1 MFGNIIIIIVIAIVS
16 IAILRSIRI
25 VPAKKAYVVERLGK
39 YCKTMEAGF
48 HILIPFID
56 KVKYKHSLKEKALDV
71 PIQPCFTQDNVKI
84 LVDGVVYMKV
94 IDAKKASYGIT
105 KRIKTPHL
113 TDYEYATIQL
123 AQTTMRSVIGK
134 LELDRTFEERDS
146 INTEIVRNV
155 DEATDPW
162 GISVSRYEIQN
173 IKIPDSILK
182 TMEKQM
188 QAERVR
194 RAVILES
201 EGAMEAKINR
211 SIGDMEKAINESEG
225 EKQKVINEAE
235 GKASEIRSLS
245 RATAISIAQIASAI
259 GQENGEDAVS
269 LQLTEN
275 YFDELKNLAKK
286 DTELILPIDLTNVS
300 DIETKIKDFLI

>member
-1 MFGNIIIIIVIAIVS
+1 MLGNIILIILLSILA

-48 HILIPFID
+48 HILVPFID
-56 KVKYKHSLKEKALDV
+56 KVAYKHSLKEKALDV
-71 PIQPCFTQDNVKI
+71 PIQPCFTQDNVKVM
-84 LVDGVVYMKV
+84 VDGVVYMRV
-94 IDAKKASYGIT
+94 VDPKKASYGIT

-146 INTEIVRNV
+146 INAEIVKYV
-155 DEATDPW
+155 DDATNPW
-162 GISVSRYEIQN
+162 GIMVSRYEIQN
-173 IKIPDSILK
+173 IKVPDSILT

-188 QAERVR
+188 QAERIK

-201 EGAMEAKINR
+201 EGSMEARINR

-225 EKQKVINEAE
+225 EKQKMINEAE
-235 GKASEIRSLS
+235 GKASEIKAIS
-245 RATAISIAQIASAI
+245 RATAISIAKLASAI

-269 LQLTEN
+269 LQLTES
-275 YFDELKNLAKK
+275 YFDELKNLAKA
-286 DTELILPIDLTNVS
+286 DTEVIFPVDMTNIRE
-300 DIETKIKDFLI
+300 IENKIKEFIK

>member
-1 MFGNIIIIIVIAIVS
+1 MLSNFIIIFLLVILA

-48 HILIPFID
+48 HILVPFID
-56 KVKYKHSLKEKALDV
+56 KVAYRHSLKEKALDV
-71 PIQPCFTQDNVKI
+71 PIQPCFTQDNVKVM
-84 LVDGVVYMKV
+84 VDGVVYVRV
-94 IDAKKASYGIT
+94 IDPKKASYGIT
-105 KRIKTPHL
+105 KRVKTPHL

-146 INTEIVRNV
+146 INAEIVRDV
-155 DEATDPW
+155 DEATNPW
-162 GISVSRYEIQN
+162 GITVSRYEIQN
-173 IKIPDSILK
+173 IKVPDSILT

-188 QAERVR
+188 QAERIR

-201 EGAMEAKINR
+201 EGAMEARINR

-225 EKQKVINEAE
+225 EKQKMINEAE
-235 GKASEIRSLS
+235 GKASEIRALS
-245 RATAISIAQIASAI
+245 RATAISIAKIASAI
-259 GQENGEDAVS
+259 GQENGVDAVS
-269 LQLTEN
+269 LQLTES
-275 YFDELKNLAKK
+275 YFDELSNLARK
-286 DTELILPIDLTNVS
+286 DTEIILPVDMTNIRE
-300 DIETKIKDFLI
+300 IENRIKDFIK

>member
-1 MFGNIIIIIVIAIVS
+1 MLSNIVFTAAIVILV

-48 HILIPFID
+48 HILVPFID

-94 IDAKKASYGIT
+94 FDAKKASYGIT

-155 DEATDPW
+155 DDATDPW

-188 QAERVR
+188 LAERVR

-211 SIGDMEKAINESEG
+211 SVGDMEKAINESEG
-225 EKQKVINEAE
+225 EKQKDINEAE
-235 GKASEIRSLS
+235 GKASSIRSLS
-245 RATAISIAQIASAI
+245 RATSISIAKIASAI

-275 YFDELKNLAKK
+275 YFDELKKMAKT
-286 DTELILPIDLTNVS
+286 DTEIILPVDMTNPS
-300 DIETKIKDFLI
+300 EIENKIKDFLR

>member
-1 MFGNIIIIIVIAIVS
+1 MFGNIISIVFLLILAIVI
-16 IAILRSIRI
+16 LSIRI
-25 VPAKKAYVVERLGK
+25 VPAKKAFVVERLGK

-48 HILIPFID
+48 HILVPFID
-56 KVKYKHSLKEKALDV
+56 RVKYKHSLKEKALDV

-94 IDAKKASYGIT
+94 FDAKKASYGIT

-188 QAERVR
+188 LAERVR

-225 EKQKVINEAE
+225 EKQKDINEAE
-235 GKASEIRSLS
+235 GKSSEIRSIS
-245 RATAISIAQIASAI
+245 KATAISIAKIASAI

-269 LQLTEN
+269 LQMTEN
-275 YFDELKNLAKK
+275 YFKELNNLAKK
-286 DTELILPIDLTNVS
+286 DTEIILPVDMTNLS
-300 DIETKIKDFLI
+300 EIENKIKEFLK

>member
-1 MFGNIIIIIVIAIVS
+1 MIGNIIIITLLAILA

-48 HILIPFID
+48 HILVPFID
-56 KVKYKHSLKEKALDV
+56 KVAYKHSLKEKALDV
-71 PIQPCFTQDNVKI
+71 PIQPCFTQDNVKVM
-84 LVDGVVYMKV
+84 VDGVVYMKV
-94 IDAKKASYGIT
+94 IDPKRASYGIT
-105 KRIKTPHL
+105 KRAKTPHL

-146 INTEIVRNV
+146 INAEIVKDV
-155 DEATDPW
+155 DEATNPW

-173 IKIPDSILK
+173 IKVPDTILT

-201 EGAMEAKINR
+201 EGSMEARINR

-225 EKQKVINEAE
+225 EKQKTINEAE
-235 GKASEIRSLS
+235 GKAAEIRSLS
-245 RATAISIAQIASAI
+245 RATAISIAKIATAI

-269 LQLTEN
+269 LQLTES
-275 YFDELKNLAKK
+275 YFDELKYLAKNNT
-286 DTELILPIDLTNVS
+286 DLILPVDLTNLT
-300 DIETKIKDFLI
+300 DIENKIKDFLK

>member
-1 MFGNIIIIIVIAIVS
+1 MFGNILFIILIAILA

-48 HILIPFID
+48 HVLVPFID

-94 IDAKKASYGIT
+94 VDAKKASYGIT
-105 KRIKTPHL
+105 KRVKTPHL

-146 INTEIVRNV
+146 INTEIVQNV

-201 EGAMEAKINR
+201 EGAMEAQINR
-211 SIGDMEKAINESEG
+211 SVGDMEKAINESEG
-225 EKQKVINEAE
+225 EKQKVVNEAE

-245 RATAISIAQIASAI
+245 RATAISIAKVASAI

-269 LQLTEN
+269 LQLTES
-275 YFDELKNLAKK
+275 YFEELKKMAKS
-286 DTELILPIDLTNVS
+286 DTEIILPIDMTDVTV
-300 DIETKIKDFLI
+300 IENKIKGFLK

>member
-1 MFGNIIIIIVIAIVS
+1 MFGNITSIILVS
-16 IAILRSIRI
+16 ILVIAILRSIRI
-25 VPAKKAYVVERLGK
+25 VPAKKAFVVERLGK
-39 YCKTMEAGF
+39 YSKTMEAGF
-48 HILIPFID
+48 HILVPFID

-94 IDAKKASYGIT
+94 FDAKKASYGIT
-105 KRIKTPHL
+105 KRMKTPHL

-146 INTEIVRNV
+146 INTEIVRNI

-188 QAERVR
+188 LAERVR

-211 SIGDMEKAINESEG
+211 SVGDMEKAINESEG
-225 EKQKVINEAE
+225 EKQKDVNEAE
-235 GKASEIRSLS
+235 GKSSEIRSIS
-245 RATAISIAQIASAI
+245 RATAISIAKIASAI

-275 YFDELKNLAKK
+275 YFKELKNLAKE
-286 DTELILPIDLTNVS
+286 DTEIILPVDMTNLS
-300 DIETKIKDFLI
+300 EIESKIKDFLK

>member
-1 MFGNIIIIIVIAIVS
+1 MLGNILLLILLSILTIAIF
-16 IAILRSIRI
+16 RSIRI

-56 KVKYKHSLKEKALDV
+56 KVAYKHSLKEKALDV
-71 PIQPCFTQDNVKI
+71 PIQPCFTQDNVKVM
-84 LVDGVVYMKV
+84 VDGVVYMRV
-94 IDAKKASYGIT
+94 VDPKKASYGIT

-146 INTEIVRNV
+146 INAEIVKYV
-155 DEATDPW
+155 DEATNPW
-162 GISVSRYEIQN
+162 GITVSRYEIQN
-173 IKIPDSILK
+173 IKVPETILT

-188 QAERVR
+188 QAERVK

-201 EGAMEAKINR
+201 EGSMEARINR

-225 EKQKVINEAE
+225 EKQKMVNEAE
-235 GKASEIRSLS
+235 GKVSEIKAIS
-245 RATAISIAQIASAI
+245 RATAISITKLASAI
-259 GQENGEDAVS
+259 SEEDGEAAVS
-269 LQLTEN
+269 LQLTES
-275 YFDELKNLAKK
+275 YFNELKNLAKN
-286 DTELILPIDLTNVS
+286 DTEIIFPVDMTDLKQ
-300 DIETKIKDFLI
+300 IENKIKEFIK

>member
-1 MFGNIIIIIVIAIVS
+1 MLLKIIIIILLVILV
-16 IAILRSIRI
+16 IAILRSIRV

-48 HILIPFID
+48 HILVPFID
-56 KVKYKHSLKEKALDV
+56 KVAYRHSLKEKALDV

-84 LVDGVVYMKV
+84 MVDGVVYMKV
-94 IDAKKASYGIT
+94 TDPRKASYGIT
-105 KRIKTPHL
+105 KSIKTPHL

-134 LELDRTFEERDS
+134 LELDRTFEERNS
-146 INTEIVRNV
+146 INAEIVRYV
-155 DEATDPW
+155 DEATNPW

-173 IKIPDSILK
+173 IKIPDSILT

-188 QAERVR
+188 QAERIR

-201 EGAMEAKINR
+201 EGAMEARINR

-225 EKQKVINEAE
+225 EKQKMINEAE
-235 GKASEIRSLS
+235 GKSSEIRALS
-245 RATAISIAQIASAI
+245 RATAISITKIASAI
-259 GQENGEDAVS
+259 EQENGEDAVS

-275 YFDELKNLAKK
+275 YLDELKNLAKK
-286 DTELILPIDLTNVS
+286 DTDLILPVDLT
-300 DIETKIKDFLI
+300 DISGIEQKIRQFLK

>member
-1 MFGNIIIIIVIAIVS
+1 MFGNIISITLISILA
-16 IAILRSIRI
+16 IAILRSIRV
-25 VPAKKAYVVERLGK
+25 VPAKKAFVVERLGK

-48 HILIPFID
+48 HILVPFID

-94 IDAKKASYGIT
+94 FDPKKASYGIT

-155 DEATDPW
+155 DDATDPW

-173 IKIPDSILK
+173 IQIPDSILK

-188 QAERVR
+188 LAERVR

-225 EKQKVINEAE
+225 EKQKDMNEAE
-235 GKASEIRSLS
+235 GKASEIRSIS
-245 RATAISIAQIASAI
+245 RATAISIAKIASAI
-259 GQENGEDAVS
+259 GQDNGEDAVS

-286 DTELILPIDLTNVS
+286 DTEVILPIDMTNPAE
-300 DIETKIKDFLI
+300 IENKIKDFLK

>member
-1 MFGNIIIIIVIAIVS
+1 MSGNILFTVVLVIFVIAIF
-16 IAILRSIRI
+16 RSIRI

-84 LVDGVVYMKV
+84 LVDGVIYLKV

-105 KRIKTPHL
+105 KRVKTPHL

-123 AQTTMRSVIGK
+123 AQTTMRSVMGK
-134 LELDRTFEERDS
+134 LELDKTFEERDS

-155 DEATDPW
+155 DDATDPW

-201 EGAMEAKINR
+201 EGAMEARINR
-211 SIGDMEKAINESEG
+211 SVGDMEKAINESEG
-225 EKQKVINEAE
+225 EKQKEINEAE
-235 GKASEIRSLS
+235 GKASEIRSIS
-245 RATAISIAQIASAI
+245 RATAISIAKIASAI

-269 LQLTEN
+269 LQMTEN
-275 YFDELKNLAKK
+275 YFEELKNLAKT
-286 DTELILPIDLTNVS
+286 DTEIVLPIDMTNLKE
-300 DIETKIKDFLI
+300 IENKIKEFIK

>member
-1 MFGNIIIIIVIAIVS
+1 MFGQIIMIALLAILG

-48 HILIPFID
+48 HILVPFID
-56 KVKYKHSLKEKALDV
+56 KVAYKHSLKEKALDV
-71 PIQPCFTQDNVKI
+71 PIQPCFTQDNVKVM
-84 LVDGVVYMKV
+84 VDGVVYMKV
-94 IDAKKASYGIT
+94 VDPKKASYGIT

-146 INTEIVRNV
+146 INAEIVRDV
-155 DEATDPW
+155 DEATNPW

-201 EGAMEAKINR
+201 EGAMEARINR

-225 EKQKVINEAE
+225 VKQKVINEAE

-245 RATAISIAQIASAI
+245 RATAISIAKIASAI
-259 GQENGEDAVS
+259 GQESGEDAVS
-269 LQLTEN
+269 LQLTES

-286 DTELILPIDLTNVS
+286 DTELILPVDLTNITE
-300 DIETKIKDFLI
+300 IEDKIKGFLK

>member
-1 MFGNIIIIIVIAIVS
+1 MLDSIVFIILLVILA

-48 HILIPFID
+48 HILVPFID
-56 KVKYKHSLKEKALDV
+56 KVAYKHSLKEKALDV
-71 PIQPCFTQDNVKI
+71 PIQPCFTQDNVKVM
-84 LVDGVVYMKV
+84 VDGVVYMRV
-94 IDAKKASYGIT
+94 VDPKKASYGIT
-105 KRIKTPHL
+105 KRVKTPHL
-113 TDYEYATIQL
+113 TDYDYATIQL

-146 INTEIVRNV
+146 INAEIVRDV
-155 DEATDPW
+155 DEATNPW
-162 GISVSRYEIQN
+162 GITVSRYEIQN
-173 IKIPDSILK
+173 IKVPDSILT

-188 QAERVR
+188 QAERIR

-225 EKQKVINEAE
+225 EKQKMINEAE
-235 GKASEIRSLS
+235 GKASEIRALS
-245 RATAISIAQIASAI
+245 RATAISIAKVASAI

-275 YFDELKNLAKK
+275 YFDELSNLAKK
-286 DTELILPIDLTNVS
+286 DTEVILPVDMTNIKA
-300 DIETKIKDFLI
+300 IEQQIKDFIK

>member
-1 MFGNIIIIIVIAIVS
+1 MFGNIITTTVAAIVI

-25 VPAKKAYVVERLGK
+25 VPAKKAFVVERLGK

-94 IDAKKASYGIT
+94 FDAKKASYGIT
-105 KRIKTPHL
+105 KRLKTPQL

-134 LELDRTFEERDS
+134 LELDKTFEERDS

-162 GISVSRYEIQN
+162 GISVNRYEIQN

-201 EGAMEAKINR
+201 EGAMEARINR
-211 SIGDMEKAINESEG
+211 SVGDMEKAINESEG
-225 EKQKVINEAE
+225 EKQKNINEAE

-245 RATAISIAQIASAI
+245 RATAISIAKIASAI

-269 LQLTEN
+269 LQLTES
-275 YFDELKNLAKK
+275 YFDELKNLAKN
-286 DTELILPIDLTNVS
+286 DTELILPVDMTNLGE
-300 DIETKIKDFLI
+300 IEDKIKSFLK

>member
-1 MFGNIIIIIVIAIVS
+1 MLGNIFSIAVIAIVG

-25 VPAKKAYVVERLGK
+25 VPARKAYVVERLGK

-84 LVDGVVYMKV
+84 LVDGVVYLKV

-105 KRIKTPHL
+105 KRIRTPHL

-123 AQTTMRSVIGK
+123 AQTTMRSVMGK
-134 LELDRTFEERDS
+134 LELDKTFEERDS

-173 IKIPDSILK
+173 IKIPNSILK

-201 EGAMEAKINR
+201 EGAMEARINR
-211 SIGDMEKAINESEG
+211 SVGDMEKAVNESEG

-245 RATAISIAQIASAI
+245 RATAISIA
-259 GQENGEDAVS
+259 
-269 LQLTEN
+269 
-275 YFDELKNLAKK
+275 KNSFCNRSGKWRRRCFFAAYGKL
-286 DTELILPIDLTNVS
+286 L
-300 DIETKIKDFLI
+300 

>member
-1 MFGNIIIIIVIAIVS
+1 MLGNIVLIILLVILA

-48 HILIPFID
+48 HILVPFID
-56 KVKYKHSLKEKALDV
+56 KVAYKHSLKEKALDV
-71 PIQPCFTQDNVKI
+71 PIQPCFTQDNVKVM
-84 LVDGVVYMKV
+84 VDGVVYMRV
-94 IDAKKASYGIT
+94 VDPKKASYGIT
-105 KRIKTPHL
+105 KRVKTPHL

-146 INTEIVRNV
+146 INAEIVHNV
-155 DEATDPW
+155 DEATNPW
-162 GISVSRYEIQN
+162 GITVSRYEIQN
-173 IKIPDSILK
+173 IKVPDSILT

-188 QAERVR
+188 QAERIR

-201 EGAMEAKINR
+201 EGAMEARINR

-225 EKQKVINEAE
+225 EKQKMINEAE
-235 GKASEIRSLS
+235 GKASEIRALS
-245 RATAISIAQIASAI
+245 RATAISIAKVASAI

-269 LQLTEN
+269 LQLTES
-275 YFDELKNLAKK
+275 YFDELGNLAKK
-286 DTELILPIDLTNVS
+286 DTEVILPVDMTNIKE
-300 DIETKIKDFLI
+300 IEQQIKDFIK

>member
-1 MFGNIIIIIVIAIVS
+1 MFGNIVTIIVLIIFG
-16 IAILRSIRI
+16 IAILKSIRI
-25 VPAKKAYVVERLGK
+25 VPAKKAFVVERLGK

-48 HILIPFID
+48 HVLVPFID

-84 LVDGVVYMKV
+84 LVDGVIYLKV
-94 IDAKKASYGIT
+94 VDAKKASYGIT
-105 KRIKTPHL
+105 KRVKTPHL

-123 AQTTMRSVIGK
+123 AQTTMRSVMGK
-134 LELDRTFEERDS
+134 LELDKTFEERDS

-155 DEATDPW
+155 DEATNPW

-173 IKIPDSILK
+173 INIPDSILV

-201 EGAMEAKINR
+201 EGAMEARINR

-225 EKQKVINEAE
+225 EKQKSINESE
-235 GKASEIRSLS
+235 GKAAEIRSIS
-245 RATAISIAQIASAI
+245 RATAISIAKIASAI

-269 LQLTEN
+269 LQLTES
-275 YFDELKNLAKK
+275 YFEELKNLAKS
-286 DTELILPIDLTNVS
+286 DTEIILPIDMTNLS
-300 DIETKIKDFLI
+300 DIENKIKDYLK

>member
-1 MFGNIIIIIVIAIVS
+1 MFGNTILIIALFIFIIALI
-16 IAILRSIRI
+16 RSVRI

-84 LVDGVVYMKV
+84 LVDGVIYLKV

-105 KRIKTPHL
+105 KRVKTPHL

-123 AQTTMRSVIGK
+123 AQTTMRSVMGK

-201 EGAMEAKINR
+201 EGAMEARINR

-225 EKQKVINEAE
+225 EKQKSINEAE
-235 GKASEIRSLS
+235 GKASEIRSIS
-245 RATAISIAQIASAI
+245 RATAISIAKIASAI
-259 GQENGEDAVS
+259 GQENGDDAVS

-275 YFDELKNLAKK
+275 YFEELKNLAKAG
-286 DTELILPIDLTNVS
+286 TEIILPVDLTNLS
-300 DIETKIKDFLI
+300 EIENKIKDYLK

>member
-1 MFGNIIIIIVIAIVS
+1 MFENIFITALAVIIA

-48 HILIPFID
+48 HILVPFID

-84 LVDGVVYMKV
+84 LVDGVIYLKV
-94 IDAKKASYGIT
+94 VDAKKASYGIT

-123 AQTTMRSVIGK
+123 AQTTMRSVMGK

-211 SIGDMEKAINESEG
+211 SVGDMEKAINESEG
-225 EKQKVINEAE
+225 EKQKKVNEAE
-235 GKASEIRSLS
+235 GKASEIRSIS
-245 RATAISIAQIASAI
+245 RATAISIAKIATAI

-269 LQLTEN
+269 LQLTES
-275 YFDELKNLAKK
+275 YFDELKNLAKPG
-286 DTELILPIDLTNVS
+286 TELILPVDMTNLS
-300 DIETKIKDFLI
+300 EIETKIKDFIK

>member
-1 MFGNIIIIIVIAIVS
+1 MLSNIVIIILLVILG

-25 VPAKKAYVVERLGK
+25 VPAKKAFVVERLGK

-48 HILIPFID
+48 HILVPFID
-56 KVKYKHSLKEKALDV
+56 KVAYKHSLKEKALDV
-71 PIQPCFTQDNVKI
+71 PIQPCFTQDNVKVM
-84 LVDGVVYMKV
+84 VDGVVYMRV
-94 IDAKKASYGIT
+94 VDPKKASYGIT
-105 KRIKTPHL
+105 KRVKTPHL

-146 INTEIVRNV
+146 INAEIVRDV
-155 DEATDPW
+155 DEATNPW
-162 GISVSRYEIQN
+162 GITVSRYEIQN
-173 IKIPDSILK
+173 IKVPDSILT

-188 QAERVR
+188 QAERIR

-201 EGAMEAKINR
+201 EGSMEARINR

-225 EKQKVINEAE
+225 EKQKMINEAE
-235 GKASEIRSLS
+235 GKASEIRALS
-245 RATAISIAQIASAI
+245 RATAISLAKVASAI

-269 LQLTEN
+269 LQLTES
-275 YFDELKNLAKK
+275 YFEELNNLAKS
-286 DTELILPIDLTNVS
+286 DTEVILPVDMTNIKE
-300 DIETKIKDFLI
+300 IENRIKDFIK

>member
-1 MFGNIIIIIVIAIVS
+1 MLSNIIFTTVIGILVIAV
-16 IAILRSIRI
+16 LRSIRI

-48 HILIPFID
+48 HILVPFID

-94 IDAKKASYGIT
+94 FDAKKASYGIT

-173 IKIPDSILK
+173 IQIPDSILK

-188 QAERVR
+188 LAERVR

-211 SIGDMEKAINESEG
+211 SIGDMEKAVNESEG
-225 EKQKVINEAE
+225 EKQKDINEAE
-235 GKASEIRSLS
+235 GKSSEIRSLS
-245 RATAISIAQIASAI
+245 RATAISIAKVATAI
-259 GQENGEDAVS
+259 GQENGVDAVS
-269 LQLTEN
+269 LQMTEN
-275 YFDELKNLAKK
+275 YFDELQKMAKK
-286 DTELILPIDLTNVS
+286 DTEIILPIDMTNPS
-300 DIETKIKDFLI
+300 EIENKIKDFLK